1 MRIFDWRFIRKLFGT
16 ELVSSSFL
24 KSSCEVIFDM
34 DEIGIKIAHCFIP
47 WGGKSFEIFEAVLI
61 LDIVCLFLIP
71 LQFCWGRQLLLGAH
85 LWKLFRLFL
94 KIINRI
100 IAIIFVK
107 QVNLIRKGIIFLPS
121 WPSCIG
127 D

>member
-1 MRIFDWRFIRKLFGT
+1 MGRGGGAKGYYAHIDL
-16 ELVSSSFL
+16 ELQH
-24 KSSCEVIFDM
+24 E
-34 DEIGIKIAHCFIP
+34 
-47 WGGKSFEIFEAVLI
+47 SFEIFEAVLI

-121 WPSCIG
+121 WPSCTG